1 MHEENGVSWDYL
13 GDGVYAGWNGYCIW
27 LHANDH
33 KNPTDKICLEPRV
46 LEGLNRFMDRFKPV
60 EAE

>member
-33 KNPTDKICLEPRV
+33 KNPTDKINKGDGWIIYRLLSKV
-46 LEGLNRFMDRFKPV
+46 FGFKL
-60 EAE
+60 